1 MNRTIQHT
9 IKSFRSNAAA
19 TLESPLSSK
28 YSLDQE
34 HHHHNA
40 QDAQKPPATTSGEC
54 PRHSLVPPSF
64 TTILNT

>member
-1 MNRTIQHT
+1 MNRTIQLT

-40 QDAQKPPATTSGEC
+40 QDAQKPSATTSGEISVT
-54 PRHSLVPPSF
+54 PLYIHPSLPF
-64 TTILNT
+64 